1 MFAIDHVIKC
11 FSILDEVEKEKPH
24 FSQAQKQAVYR
35 IAFHREDFDDIQK
48 LILQMCAPNLN
59 TEERDRLLNHH
70 LDMLPKMSDSIL
82 QIEDYI
88 FQLQYMTYEKN
99 KANQMLEEIL
109 SRSNLSQELDKLISE
124 AKDHPMRVQAVK
136 NEKTKK

>member
-70 LDMLPKMSDSIL
+70 LDMLPKMSDNIL

-88 FQLQYMTYEKN
+88 FQFYYIYGKFFSVFL
-99 KANQMLEEIL
+99 IL
-109 SRSNLSQELDKLISE
+109 
-124 AKDHPMRVQAVK
+124 
-136 NEKTKK
+136 

>member
-1 MFAIDHVIKC
+1 
-11 FSILDEVEKEKPH
+11 
-24 FSQAQKQAVYR
+24 
-35 IAFHREDFDDIQK
+35 
-48 LILQMCAPNLN
+48 
-59 TEERDRLLNHH
+59 
-70 LDMLPKMSDSIL
+70 MSDSIL

-124 AKDHPMRVQAVK
+124 AKEHPIGIQAAK